1 MGFLI
6 IRILLGKVQNHFHF
20 LNLIGFISRLDYCS
34 FRKVAYNFTLEE
46 TLLHPIECSLLFSVL
61 SKIMLCL
68 KLLVYGLFPS

>member
-6 IRILLGKVQNHFHF
+6 IHILLGKVQNHFHF
-20 LNLIGFISRLDYCS
+20 LNLIRLISRLDYSS
-34 FRKVAYNFTLEE
+34 FCKIACNFMLEE